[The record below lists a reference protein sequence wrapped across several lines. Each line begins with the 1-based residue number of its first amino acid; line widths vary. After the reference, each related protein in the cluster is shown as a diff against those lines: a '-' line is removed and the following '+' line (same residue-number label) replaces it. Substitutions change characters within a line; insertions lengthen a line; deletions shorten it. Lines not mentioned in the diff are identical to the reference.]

1 MDHMGQIG
9 ASDQRGENVGS
20 TPFERQTSI
29 EAVPGRPGSYRAEVT
44 GDWNA
49 PVLPQGGILA
59 AIAARAMTAALSD
72 TEKSLRSITTVFAAQ
87 VPPGPVEIDVS
98 VLRRGKAMSQATAT
112 LRSVGSEAG
121 HTSVAVFGGVRPG
134 YVFTDLVAPD
144 VPGPLQCRSF
154 RDPPPEGAPDRPF
167 RTATFW
173 ENVEARW
180 AMGHWWWEEWVPTTS
195 EQAKWVR
202 FDEPPFTDD
211 RVLDPLALVALCDT
225 MPAAVGERMGPGQ
238 AMWMAP
244 SADLTVHLLGEA
256 TSEWLLAHG
265 RARSAGDGYA
275 SLELALWDP
284 ATGLVAYGTQMMLF
298 SFPDGP
304 PPPNKLHPPG

>member
-1 MDHMGQIG
+1 MGT
-9 ASDQRGENVGS
+9 
-20 TPFERQTSI
+20 TPFERQTSV
-29 EAVPGRPGSYRAEVT
+29 EAVPGRPGLYRSEVT

-49 PVLPQGGILA
+49 PILPQGGVLA
-59 AIAARAMTAALSD
+59 AMAARAMTEELSD
-72 TEKSLRSITTVFAAQ
+72 PGQSLRSITTVFAAQ
-87 VPPGPVEIDVS
+87 VPPGRVEIDVA
-98 VLRRGKAMSQATAT
+98 VLRRGRAMSQATAT
-112 LRSVGSEAG
+112 LRPVGAVAG

-134 YVFTDLVAPD
+134 YVFTDLVRPG
-144 VPGPLQCRSF
+144 VPGPDRCPSF
-154 RDPPPEGAPDRPF
+154 RDPLPEGATDRPF
-167 RTATFW
+167 RTSSFW
-173 ENVEARW
+173 LNVEARL
-180 AMGHWWWEEWVPTTS
+180 AMGHFWWDDWVPTTS

-202 FDEPPFTDD
+202 FDEPPVTDD
-211 RVLDPLALVALCDT
+211 GILDPLALVALCDT
-225 MPAAVGERMGPGQ
+225 MPGAVGERMGPGQ

-265 RARSAGDGYA
+265 RARRAGEGYA

-304 PPPNKLHPPG
+304 PPPDGLHPPA